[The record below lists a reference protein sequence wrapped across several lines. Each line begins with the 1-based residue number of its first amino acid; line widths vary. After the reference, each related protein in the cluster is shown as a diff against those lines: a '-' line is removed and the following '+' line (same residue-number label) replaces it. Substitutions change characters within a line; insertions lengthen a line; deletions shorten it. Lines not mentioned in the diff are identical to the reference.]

1 MSFEKGSF
9 TRNMRVILV
18 LYEKKGTKRRREEVV
33 EEERYI
39 GDRGRG
45 NGGSSASMWKAERN
59 ELPQKDCRRINVR
72 IVSLLSTS
80 CYNTYPDINKAIQL
94 VLLKT
99 YKQLEK

>member
-1 MSFEKGSF
+1 MSFEKAQF

-45 NGGSSASMWKAERN
+45 NGGRGGG
-59 ELPQKDCRRINVR
+59 QNVN
-72 IVSLLSTS
+72 V
-80 CYNTYPDINKAIQL
+80 
-94 VLLKT
+94 
-99 YKQLEK
+99 EG